1 MTKILLD
8 MNEEKFQNSLFKLE
22 KREQRALLNTLR
34 KIAKLSWV
42 ELYQDKGIRWELVT
56 SQKTTKGR
64 DIYSFRFSQ
73 KYRGTAFRQDNH
85 LVLLDLFTDHDSAYI
100 Q

>member
-8 MNEEKFQNSLFKLE
+8 MNGKEFQNSLFKLE
-22 KREQRALLNTLR
+22 KQEQRALLNTLR
-34 KIAKLSWV
+34 KITKFSWRD
-42 ELYQDKGIRWELVT
+42 LYQDKGIKWELIT

-73 KYRGTAFRQDNH
+73 KYRGTAYRDNDY
-85 LVLLDLFTDHDSAYI
+85 LVLIDLFVNHDEAYK
-100 Q
+100 

>member
-8 MNEEKFQNSLFKLE
+8 MNEEEFQNSLFNLE
-22 KREQRALLNTLR
+22 KQEQRALLNTLR
-34 KIAKLSWV
+34 KISKLSWE

-64 DIYSFRFSQ
+64 DIYSFRFSK
-73 KYRGTAFRQDNH
+73 KYRGTAYRESDY
-85 LVLLDLFTDHDSAYI
+85 LVLLDLFVDHDGAYT
-100 Q
+100 